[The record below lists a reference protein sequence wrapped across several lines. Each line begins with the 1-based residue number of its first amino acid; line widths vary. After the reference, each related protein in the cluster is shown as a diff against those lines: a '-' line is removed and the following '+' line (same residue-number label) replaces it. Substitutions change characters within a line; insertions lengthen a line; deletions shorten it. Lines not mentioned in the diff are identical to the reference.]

1 MVDAFFDEVQI
12 QDCIN
17 PEEDDVMEIPEEDS
31 FVCPAQHG
39 RPLQQKKGE
48 EGILRTQSQDDS
60 LNFLGVVGLQDVDPV
75 AEILKE
81 IGASAPFAK
90 VPFENIDSTSPNN
103 DIEDM
108 HDKFAAIVNDKSS
121 YSRVMSARSVSP
133 DRTDISERSLIR
145 RALCPPPNSRSDSE
159 LSTSAYS
166 PQMPI
171 SGSPT
176 SVIGAELLSL
186 ESKRV
191 SAISGIV
198 SEWPI
203 SVTFHYS
210 DGTSTTYATA
220 DFVEAADP
228 IPALQFRLHQS
239 EHISAVVYKHTCAA
253 LNQRILGS
261 GIEFQ
266 TSFGRSFLLCG
277 KPDPF
282 FSWGS
287 RSDKTEW
294 RVPPTHGIVGLC
306 LGKEWHTDDDE
317 KFVQRDVEWCPKE
330 LASVLDVVGV
340 LRAPSQALVCDGVVG
355 LRAEQILGKERVLK
369 MRLRGECL
377 AVTDWDE
384 TWLWRKPDGEPTG
397 AKVGSQDSVA
407 EGPAPALYARRGNG
421 SVWTI
426 SKETGRWTCGQYTSP
441 VTGQYKGW
449 LQDHV
454 GCVEDDISLIARSN
468 VPQFCPWR
476 RAGQKTMG
484 VRVCWMA
491 IHIPL
496 YTLCELEDSDA
507 RGKRVLFDVC
517 DGKRLL
523 GFAEASI
530 EEIMSAAL
538 QGSPLQL
545 RPAPAPRNVLR
556 LVLGLRIDT
565 QALPRGTQLAISCAA
580 GRRGPDGHFVEIC
593 RAEWTRNAKMQRFIG
608 YGENSWWQGDVGV
621 GRFEMLAADSDGPAE
636 LDFGDLQRPIEF
648 EISLRRVHGAISS
661 MPQTDYYGEIEATVN
676 ELMGSN
682 EHQQSSGIRQSTFP
696 VCH

>member
-317 KFVQRDVEWCPKE
+317 KFVQ
-330 LASVLDVVGV
+330 VLS
-340 LRAPSQALVCDGVVG
+340 P
-355 LRAEQILGKERVLK
+355 
-369 MRLRGECL
+369 
-377 AVTDWDE
+377 
-384 TWLWRKPDGEPTG
+384 
-397 AKVGSQDSVA
+397 GSIFLLFSS
-407 EGPAPALYARRGNG
+407 PAFATHSCGN
-421 SVWTI
+421 V
-426 SKETGRWTCGQYTSP
+426 
-441 VTGQYKGW
+441 
-449 LQDHV
+449 H
-454 GCVEDDISLIARSN
+454 
-468 VPQFCPWR
+468 
-476 RAGQKTMG
+476 
-484 VRVCWMA
+484 
-491 IHIPL
+491 
-496 YTLCELEDSDA
+496 DA
-507 RGKRVLFDVC
+507 R
-517 DGKRLL
+517 
-523 GFAEASI
+523 
-530 EEIMSAAL
+530 AA
-538 QGSPLQL
+538 
-545 RPAPAPRNVLR
+545 A
-556 LVLGLRIDT
+556 
-565 QALPRGTQLAISCAA
+565 AA
-580 GRRGPDGHFVEIC
+580 GRGVVPEGACLCPRRRRGLARPVAGAGLRRRGGAAGGADPGEGEGAQDAVARGVPGGDGLGRDVVVAKAGRGADGSQSWFAGQRGGGACTSTVRATREWLRLDYLEGNRTVDLWSVHFP
-593 RAEWTRNAKMQRFIG
+593 
-608 YGENSWWQGDVGV
+608 
-621 GRFEMLAADSDGPAE
+621 SDGTVQGVAA
-636 LDFGDLQRPIEF
+636 GSRG
-648 EISLRRVHGAISS
+648 LRRG
-661 MPQTDYYGEIEATVN
+661 
-676 ELMGSN
+676 
-682 EHQQSSGIRQSTFP
+682 
-696 VCH
+696 